1 MPIGVSQYQI
11 GQLPGDQA
19 LLVLQRGGR
28 VVADQIK
35 YLRDPHSTLP
45 LILPERMHAKCLVG
59 SYASCSAPG
68 AYRRRSRGTRRHH
81 ASGLGGVFLMEPDRD
96 DILPCPVVPFNQKAG
111 IGRNRCRDGQA
122 KASGE
127 GADKCLIAGGVRKP
141 GIIDFENVR

>member
-45 LILPERMHAKCLVG
+45 LILPERTHAKC
-59 SYASCSAPG
+59 
-68 AYRRRSRGTRRHH
+68 
-81 ASGLGGVFLMEPDRD
+81 LGGVFLMEPDRD